1 MERQVEGR
9 GADLSEDHKGEAK
22 RENGILG
29 FLKLDGLT
37 KEKREKAV
45 ILFLMGLFFL
55 LAATPVSR
63 FSQKKEKTAKQ
74 TGKIMAKTEI
84 QAGDAYLDELENK
97 LKKTIEGMDGA
108 GNVTV
113 MITLKD
119 KGEKILDKNH
129 PYESDVEKDGAEQ
142 TERTN
147 IRSDQQTVLV
157 EQEGNTSPIIVQEMY
172 PDIEGVLVVCSGGDD
187 PALVLRI
194 KEAVSALFS
203 IDDHKVVVCRSK
215 QP

>member
-1 MERQVEGR
+1 M
-9 GADLSEDHKGEAK
+9 SEEHKGKANK
-22 RENGILG
+22 ENGIFG
-29 FLKLDGLT
+29 FLKMDGLT

-45 ILFLMGLFFL
+45 ILFLLGLFFL
-55 LAATPVSR
+55 VAATPVSR
-63 FSQKKEKTAKQ
+63 LSPKREKTTKQ
-74 TGKIMAKTEI
+74 TGETMTKTEM
-84 QAGDAYLDELENK
+84 QTGDAYLAELENK

-108 GNVTV
+108 GNVAV

-129 PYESDVEKDGAEQ
+129 PYESDVEKDGAERI
-142 TERTN
+142 ERTN

-187 PALVLRI
+187 PALALRI

>member
-1 MERQVEGR
+1 M
-9 GADLSEDHKGEAK
+9 LSGEHGEK
-22 RENGILG
+22 EKKEKGILA
-29 FLKLDGLT
+29 FLKLDSLT

-45 ILFLMGLFFL
+45 ILFLLGIFFL
-55 LAATPVSR
+55 LAATPASR
-63 FSQKKEKTAKQ
+63 LSPKKEKAVKQ
-74 TGKIMAKTEI
+74 AEETQLGQET
-84 QAGDAYLDELENK
+84 QTGDAYIEGLENK
-97 LKKTIEGMDGA
+97 LKKTIEGMEGA

-129 PYESDVEKDGAEQ
+129 PYESDVEKNGAEQ
-142 TERTN
+142 FERTS

-157 EQEGNTSPIIVQEMY
+157 DREGQTAPIVVQERY
-172 PDIEGVLVVCSGGDD
+172 PEIEGVLVLCGGGDD
-187 PALVLRI
+187 PALALRI

-203 IDDHKVVVCRSK
+203 IDDHKVVVCRAK